1 MTAAIAVGVA
11 SAALLTGCVGGL
23 GGVSGGPGQ
32 GQDAEVVEQHLEAVE
47 GVASAT
53 VEQDEYSSGPSAQRT
68 SIVHVALADGYRV
81 GDPAAAFEWLAR
93 TAWAVDDDG
102 PTTSN
107 LMFGLTD
114 AGGTPID
121 WDWSAGAFALGS
133 RAPSPSASTR
143 TTSTPSSPTRA
154 SSTWS
159 PRRCPPPGAPPPA
172 RCPRPPPAPSSP
184 TEPTTPHVPRPRDV
198 RGEESGRGGRQM
210 A

>member
-1 MTAAIAVGVA
+1 MSSRLRQRMTAAIAVGVA

-23 GGVSGGPGQ
+23 GGVSGGPGH

-81 GDPAAAFEWLAR
+81 GDPAAFEWLAR

-107 LMFGLTD
+107 LMFGFTD

-121 WDWSAGAFALGS
+121 WDWSAGAVALGLDPDDVDS
-133 RAPSPSASTR
+133 LLADQGLVDVVASTV
-143 TTSTPSSPTRA
+143 PSS
-154 SSTWS
+154 W
-159 PRRCPPPGAPPPA
+159 G
-172 RCPRPPPAPSSP
+172 PAPGPLPEAP
-184 TEPTTPHVPRPRDV
+184 TGAIVPD
-198 RGEESGRGGRQM
+198 
-210 A
+210 

>member
-23 GGVSGGPGQ
+23 GGVSGGPGHS
-32 GQDAEVVEQHLEAVE
+32 QDAEVVEQDLEAVE

-68 SIVHVALADGYRV
+68 SIVHVALAYGYRV

-107 LMFGLTD
+107 LMFGFTD

-121 WDWSAGAFALGS
+121 WDWSAGAVALGLDPNDVDS
-133 RAPSPSASTR
+133 LLADQGLVDVVASTVPSA
-143 TTSTPSSPTRA
+143 
-154 SSTWS
+154 W
-159 PRRCPPPGAPPPA
+159 G
-172 RCPRPPPAPSSP
+172 PAPGPLPEAP
-184 TEPTTPHVPRPRDV
+184 TGAIVPD
-198 RGEESGRGGRQM
+198 
-210 A
+210 